1 LWVVVSTILVTSRG
15 YIGGISPA
23 ERRHQ
28 VSSDQA
34 HPDEKAKAKQEAFL
48 QKDYELKIGY
58 LTDQFARMW
67 NRFNYFVAI
76 EAALVGGKFLIPNGV
91 LSRALAIAGVLIS
104 ALWYVMGAEDRYLV
118 RLYRYQV
125 EKAAKA
131 VVKTIWTDEKTQNAY
146 RYVGQ
151 VDDPMKHE
159 LREYELREKDE
170 EGKDSQGRQ
179 KSFWKRLVELEWLS
193 GWRVESISTTRLAA
207 LLPLLVLVL
216 WLIILVYTL
225 VE

>member
-1 LWVVVSTILVTSRG
+1 M
-15 YIGGISPA
+15 
-23 ERRHQ
+23 
-28 VSSDQA
+28 SSDQT

-76 EAALVGGKFLIPNGV
+76 EAALVGGKFLIPNGE
-91 LSRALAIAGVLIS
+91 LSRALAIAGALIS

-131 VVKTIWTDEKTQNAY
+131 VVKTIWTDKETQDAY

-151 VDDPMKHE
+151 VDKPMRRE
-159 LREYELREKDE
+159 LREYELCEKDE
-170 EGKDSQGRQ
+170 KGMEIKGRQ
-179 KSFWKRLVELEWLS
+179 KPFWKQLVELEWLS
-193 GWRVESISTTRLAA
+193 GWRVEPFSTTRLAA
-207 LLPLLVLVL
+207 LFPLLVLVL
-216 WLIILVYTL
+216 WLIILV
-225 VE
+225 

>member
-1 LWVVVSTILVTSRG
+1 
-15 YIGGISPA
+15 
-23 ERRHQ
+23 
-28 VSSDQA
+28 VSSDET
-34 HPDEKAKAKQEAFL
+34 HSDEKAKAKQEAFL

-76 EAALVGGKFLIPNGV
+76 EAALVGGKFLLPNGV

-125 EKAAKA
+125 KKAAEA
-131 VVKTIWTDEKTQNAY
+131 AVKTIWTDKEIQDAY

-151 VDDPMKHE
+151 VDKPMRRE
-159 LREYELREKDE
+159 LREYELREM
-170 EGKDSQGRQ
+170 DSKGRQ
-179 KSFWKRLVELEWLS
+179 KSFWKRLIELEWLS
-193 GWRVESISTTRLAA
+193 GWRVEPFSTTRLAA
-207 LLPLLVLVL
+207 LFPLLVFVL
-216 WLIILVYTL
+216 WLIILVWLPKTP
-225 VE
+225 

>member
-1 LWVVVSTILVTSRG
+1 M
-15 YIGGISPA
+15 
-23 ERRHQ
+23 
-28 VSSDQA
+28 SSDQT
-34 HPDEKAKAKQEAFL
+34 HPDEKAKAKQGAFL

-76 EAALVGGKFLIPNGV
+76 EAALVGGKFLIPNGE
-91 LSRALAIAGVLIS
+91 LSRALAIVGALIS

-131 VVKTIWTDEKTQNAY
+131 TVEAIWEDDEKAQNAY

-151 VDDPMKHE
+151 VDKPMRRE
-159 LREYELREKDE
+159 LREYELREM
-170 EGKDSQGRQ
+170 DSKGRQ

-193 GWRVESISTTRLAA
+193 GWRVEPFSTTRLAA
-207 LLPLLVLVL
+207 LFPLLVFVL
-216 WLIILVYTL
+216 WLIILVWLPKTP
-225 VE
+225 

>member
-1 LWVVVSTILVTSRG
+1 VVFPTILVISRG
-15 YIGGISPA
+15 YVGGISPT

-28 VSSDQA
+28 VSSDQT

-48 QKDYELKIGY
+48 QKDYELKITY

-76 EAALVGGKFLIPNGV
+76 EAALVGGKFLLPNGV
-91 LSRALAIAGVLIS
+91 LSHALAIAGVLIS

-131 VVKTIWTDEKTQNAY
+131 AVETIWTDKETQDAY

-151 VDDPMKHE
+151 VDEPMRRE
-159 LREYELREKDE
+159 QREYELC
-170 EGKDSQGRQ
+170 GKDSKGRQ
-179 KSFWKRLVELEWLS
+179 KSFWKRLIGLEWLS
-193 GWRVESISTTRLAA
+193 GWRVEPFSTTRPTVLF
-207 LLPLLVLVL
+207 PLLVFVL
-216 WLIILVYTL
+216 WLIILVWPPKTP
-225 VE
+225 